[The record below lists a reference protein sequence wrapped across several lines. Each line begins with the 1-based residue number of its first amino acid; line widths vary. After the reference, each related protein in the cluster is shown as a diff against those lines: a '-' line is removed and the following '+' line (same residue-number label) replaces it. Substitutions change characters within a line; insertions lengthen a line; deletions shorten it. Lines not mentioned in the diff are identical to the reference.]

1 MSLSEVSNILWR
13 ERRLLDLLVFK
24 LEEKHFVLESGRTRW
39 LSHATR
45 EVEQILEEI
54 KRVELRRA
62 MTVAS
67 SAGELR
73 TSDAP
78 SLREMA
84 AIAPPPWDGIFAAHR
99 SALLALTREIDALT
113 ASNRDMLERG
123 RLAAREAL
131 VSLGE
136 IDIDLDAGT
145 DDSSPAS
152 FDRAPGLRLV
162 DKGAETG
169 AQSQSGGGMW
179 LGSLKPGSTPT
190 KRSRT

>member
-78 SLREMA
+78 SLREMV

-99 SALLALTREIDALT
+99 RALLALTREIDAIT
-113 ASNRDMLERG
+113 ESNRNMLERG
-123 RLAAREAL
+123 QLAAREAL
-131 VSLGE
+131 ASLGE
-136 IDIDLDAGT
+136 IDIDLDT
-145 DDSSPAS
+145 DRASASSS
-152 FDRAPGLRLV
+152 DRAPGVPLV
-162 DKGAETG
+162 DEANDVRIRGA
-169 AQSQSGGGMW
+169 
-179 LGSLKPGSTPT
+179 GSP
-190 KRSRT
+190 

>member
-45 EVEQILEEI
+45 ELEQILEEI

-62 MTVAS
+62 MTVAG

-99 SALLALTREIDALT
+99 SALMALTREIDAIT
-113 ASNRDMLERG
+113 ESNRNMLERG
-123 RLAAREAL
+123 QLAAREAL
-131 VSLGE
+131 ASLGE
-136 IDIDLDAGT
+136 IDIDLDA
-145 DDSSPAS
+145 DSAS
-152 FDRAPGLRLV
+152 ASSSDRAPGLRLV
-162 DKGAETG
+162 DKANDVRIRGA
-169 AQSQSGGGMW
+169 
-179 LGSLKPGSTPT
+179 GSP
-190 KRSRT
+190 

>member
-73 TSDAP
+73 TSEAP

-99 SALLALTREIDALT
+99 GALLALTREIDT
-113 ASNRDMLERG
+113 ITESNREMLERG
-123 RLAAREAL
+123 QLAAREAL
-131 VSLGE
+131 ASLGE
-136 IDIDLDAGT
+136 IDIDLET
-145 DDSSPAS
+145 DDPSVTSS
-152 FDRAPGLRLV
+152 DRVPGLRLV
-162 DKGAETG
+162 DKPTDVRIRGA
-169 AQSQSGGGMW
+169 
-179 LGSLKPGSTPT
+179 GSP
-190 KRSRT
+190 